1 MALKLGPVHRFAT
14 ATSTV
19 NNKQPA
25 RLRPR
30 SRPQQSQQSSPS
42 SDEEAGTGPEN
53 KVNNVDELDPEE
65 ENELDPEEE
74 ENGVGDGSDEE
85 QKEEVRTRRKVSGI
99 GKKLSVSLTDYGSG
113 SNSG

>member
-1 MALKLGPVHRFAT
+1 MSHHVK
-14 ATSTV
+14 
-19 NNKQPA
+19 
-25 RLRPR
+25 
-30 SRPQQSQQSSPS
+30 
-42 SDEEAGTGPEN
+42 
-53 KVNNVDELDPEE
+53 
-65 ENELDPEEE
+65 EEE